1 MHGCNS
7 GSALLVNAEV
17 DFMGRVVDGG
27 VGIGVKTSPRRSAIE
42 QAQAELRQE
51 YDVREERRRELDFL
65 EKGGNPL
72 DFKYGNAASVSVQ
85 STSLTD
91 QHAQHFVTSEAK
103 GSFAQSASAH
113 GDSVE
118 SSGRPGVPA
127 ACEPNSADNLLLF
140 DGENELPEGERKSM
154 HSRKRNTVVPSEQS
168 SHMEGTQNVKESE
181 DSTIF
186 RPYARRYR
194 SKIKRDGG
202 RSSSTDIVHGRGG
215 HGSSLPARGASKD
228 VKASTSEPNNQKDK
242 NISSVTTT
250 KSATSNGDLAS
261 KVITSDDK
269 LNMELDGG
277 KPVEETTG
285 HSKGD
290 QFERKVDVIASKTM
304 IDNLPK
310 EPTIMEAHKSPVSL
324 AFEEPNLVVGK
335 EQVVSA
341 SLERLPGTGATK
353 PENETSSHQLNGV
366 ADAKIDRKNISNEEQ
381 NSSVAIGTKGLDME
395 SSSTK
400 NSLSLDV
407 NNENEACINPK
418 NVDFNV
424 NPLEHT
430 SEKEESPA
438 LAIGELAKEKN
449 EIKVLD
455 NAAIICDANTSLNQN
470 HSLSDSTVKVE
481 EVRSELQIEVSCPS
495 NNEVIQSSDAVSEA
509 DRKVST
515 VQGDNSNSNIEKT
528 CASRPQGTMDNFMC
542 EIPEMTFS
550 GITCTDNADT
560 QTSLENHVEVVDK
573 AREDSILEE
582 ARIIEAKRKR
592 IAELSVGTFPVENSR
607 KSHWDFVLEEMAW
620 LANDFAQ
627 ERLWKMTAAAQICRR
642 VAFTSRFKF
651 EEQIRYWKLKKI
663 ALTLANAVMDFWHS
677 AEGLLT
683 SKDANLGPKT
693 CGHDL
698 MGLRANK
705 VTEITTTELDTLI
718 SSVLQYMIVPY
729 PEIFFFLSYLFVKH
743 DVEQDAKECQQHT
756 GKNNGFAIRAYAL
769 RYLKYNSSP
778 VPSLLAEAPATPDR
792 ISDLGIMDI
801 SWDEHLTEENLFYAV
816 HSGAMETYR
825 RSIESYMVQTE
836 KTGSTVQEE
845 VETSAYDARA
855 EFGYDDSVYDEDEGE
870 TSTYYLPGAFEGR
883 QSSKLNQKKRKNPM
897 KSYPARQ
904 YKVGADLPYGYCG
917 QPSIFMGKRPASSLN
932 DGSIPAKRVRSGSR
946 QRVLSPFSSAAAARD
961 SQAPTQTDASSG
973 DTNSFQDEQ
982 NTLHGGLRT
991 QNSLEVDSI
1000 GDSER
1005 QQPYDCAGTPT
1016 KPKKKKKA
1024 KNLGSAYNQGW
1035 QLESPVHSEQR
1046 DYLKKRPESHHFDS
1060 NGTSG
1065 LYGQHNAKKLKIM
1078 KHQPDSAYDITPNG
1092 SIPSPVGSQMSN
1104 MPNPSKIIR
1113 LIHGSDKGRKAK
1125 TPKMSTGQPAS
1136 GSPWSLFEDQ
1146 ALVVLV
1152 HDMGPNWQLVS
1163 DAINST
1169 LQFKCIFRKP
1179 NECKERHK
1187 ILMDRS
1193 GDGADSADD
1202 SGSSQPYPST
1212 LPGIPKG
1219 SARQLFQRLQG
1230 PMEEDTLKS
1239 HFEKIILISKKQNY
1253 WRSQDLKQIV
1263 PVHNSHVIALSQVCP
1278 NNLNGGVLTPLDL
1291 CDATASSQDVLPF
1304 GSQASHVSGLAMLN
1318 QGDVGSRLPASGGN
1332 CSLQGSSSMVLGN
1345 NLSSPSAPLNAA
1357 LRDCR
1362 YGVPRT
1368 SLPADEQHRIQQYN
1382 QMLSGRNVQQ
1392 SNLSLAGSVSGS
1404 ERGRMLPAANGMG
1417 MMCGVNRTMPM
1428 SRPGFQGMASS
1439 AMLNSGSML
1448 SSNMGGMPSPVN
1460 MPSGPGSG
1468 QANSMLRPHDTTHL
1482 MRSGPNPEHQMQVAP
1497 ELQMQAQGNGQG
1509 IPAFNGLSS
1518 AYPNHPQQQQ
1528 QQTPTQQSRAPSK
1541 SHHANLQGSN
1551 HATGSQQQVYA
1562 MRLAKERQM
1571 QPQQLHMHQQQQQP
1585 QQPFAASS
1593 TLMPQVQPQAQLPI
1607 SSLQNSSQIQSQASN
1622 QPVSLP
1628 LTPSSPM
1635 PPTSIQRQQKH
1646 QLSPHG
1652 LGRNPQPG
1660 ASGLNN
1666 QVGKQRQQQ
1675 SLQQQFQQSSRHH
1688 PQQHQQTQ
1696 SQQQSKLLKG
1706 GGRGLM
1712 HQNVSADHARPNG
1725 VSMAPGNQ
1733 GAKKGEHMIQS
1744 QGLYSGPGV
1753 SPVQQS
1759 KPVVS
1764 SQPLNHS
1771 QPQQKVMSGAAALS
1785 TKQLQQMASHSDNS
1799 SQGQVSTVPSGRTL
1813 SAVNQSV
1820 LPGAMGSHHQHL
1832 QLQSQLHQKQANQ
1845 NHPSVQK
1852 MLQQNRQTNSDP
1864 SSKSQAEPAQADQQ
1878 PRNNASQ
1885 VGTTTTSAMH
1895 QAGPDL
1901 VNNMVPVVSPSVGG
1915 SQWKSPEA
1923 VYDPGM
1929 PNVAAQVGSIGS
1941 APLTTSAGSDPAPSV
1956 SQGLGQRQLSGSLR
1970 PLGNNSGG
1978 QWSNQPQIQQ
1988 SSTPPSPQQH
1998 NQPPEQLQQ
2007 DQHNSPPQ
2015 QLPLQQQ
2022 PQQQTM
2028 HLQAAQGSLY
2038 HRHSNSKLE

>member
-1 MHGCNS
+1 MDLR

-17 DFMGRVVDGG
+17 DFMGRAVDGG
-27 VGIGVKTSPRRSAIE
+27 VGIGVKTSPHRSAIE

-72 DFKYGNAASVSVQ
+72 DFKYSNAASVSVQ

-91 QHAQHFVTSEAK
+91 QHAQHF
-103 GSFAQSASAH
+103 SASAH

-215 HGSSLPARGASKD
+215 HGSSLLARGASKD
-228 VKASTSEPNNQKDK
+228 VKASTSEPNNQKEK

-304 IDNLPK
+304 IDDLPK
-310 EPTIMEAHKSPVSL
+310 EPTIIEAHKSPVSL

-381 NSSVAIGTKGLDME
+381 NSSVPIGTKGLDME

-407 NNENEACINPK
+407 NNDNEACINPK
-418 NVDFNV
+418 NVDSNV
-424 NPLEHT
+424 NPLEYT

-438 LAIGELAKEKN
+438 LAVGESAKEKN

-455 NAAIICDANTSLNQN
+455 NAAVICDANTSLNQN
-470 HSLSDSTVKVE
+470 HSLNDSTVKVE
-481 EVRSELQIEVSCPS
+481 EVRSELQIEVSCPY

-515 VQGDNSNSNIEKT
+515 VQGDNSNSNIDKT

-560 QTSLENHVEVVDK
+560 QTSLENHVEMVDK

-582 ARIIEAKRKR
+582 ARIIEVAKRKR
-592 IAELSVGTFPVENSR
+592 IAELSVGTLPLENSR

-627 ERLWKMTAAAQICRR
+627 ERLWKMTAAAQICKR

-677 AEGLLT
+677 AEVLLT

-698 MGLRANK
+698 MGSRTNK
-705 VTEITTTELDTLI
+705 VTEITISELD
-718 SSVLQYMIVPY
+718 M
-729 PEIFFFLSYLFVKH
+729 
-743 DVEQDAKECQQHT
+743 DAKECQQHT

-897 KSYPARQ
+897 KSYSARQ
-904 YKVGADLPYGYCG
+904 YKVDADLPDKNCG
-917 QPSIFMGKRPASSLN
+917 QPSIFMGKRPSSSLN
-932 DGSIPAKRVRSGSR
+932 DGSVPAKRVRTGSR

-1000 GDSER
+1000 GDFER
-1005 QQPYDCAGTPT
+1005 QQPYDCAGTPA

-1263 PVHNSHVIALSQVCP
+1263 PVHNSHVIALSLVCP
-1278 NNLNGGVLTPLDL
+1278 NNLNGGALTPLDL

-1332 CSLQGSSSMVLGN
+1332 SSLQGSSSMVLGN

-1357 LRDCR
+1357 VRDCR

-1417 MMCGVNRTMPM
+1417 MMCGVNRSMPM

-1460 MPSGPGSG
+1460 MVPGPGSG
-1468 QANSMLRPHDTTHL
+1468 QANSMLRPHDTTQL
-1482 MRSGPNPEHQMQVAP
+1482 MRSGPNPEQQMQVAP
-1497 ELQMQAQGNGQG
+1497 ELQMQAQRNGQG

-1528 QQTPTQQSRAPSK
+1528 TPPQQSRALSK
-1541 SHHANLQGSN
+1541 SRHANLQGSN
-1551 HATGSQQQVYA
+1551 HATGSQQQV
-1562 MRLAKERQM
+1562 
-1571 QPQQLHMHQQQQQP
+1571 
-1585 QQPFAASS
+1585 

-1628 LTPSSPM
+1628 LTPTSPM

-1666 QVGKQRQQQ
+1666 QV
-1675 SLQQQFQQSSRHH
+1675 
-1688 PQQHQQTQ
+1688 
-1696 SQQQSKLLKG
+1696 
-1706 GGRGLM
+1706 
-1712 HQNVSADHARPNG
+1712 
-1725 VSMAPGNQ
+1725 
-1733 GAKKGEHMIQS
+1733 
-1744 QGLYSGPGV
+1744 
-1753 SPVQQS
+1753 SPVQPS

-1813 SAVNQSV
+1813 SAVHQSV

-1832 QLQSQLHQKQANQ
+1832 QLQSQLHQKHANQ
-1845 NHPSVQK
+1845 NHPSIQK

-1885 VGTTTTSAMH
+1885 MGTTTTSAMH

-1929 PNVAAQVGSIGS
+1929 PNVATQVGSIGS
-1941 APLTTSAGSDPAPSV
+1941 APLTTSAGSDPGPSV
-1956 SQGLGQRQLSGSLR
+1956 SQGLGQRQLSGSL
-1970 PLGNNSGG
+1970 PHLGNNSGA
-1978 QWSNQPQIQQ
+1978 QWSHQPQIQQ
-1988 SSTPPSPQQH
+1988 SSTPPSSQQH
-1998 NQPPEQLQQ
+1998 YQPPEQLQQ

-2028 HLQAAQGSLY
+2028 HLQAAQGSFFSISLPIDPCLIEGY
-2038 HRHSNSKLE
+2038 FLQLVMGAWACNYLDCMKLTILLGYCVVEIGRCHLQSIVKMETDIEAFIKAVAIIFMGKRLQKFCEYKVSGIRTGPCWRSNAGRTPVMKNVKVARFSFQHMMSKGGYKI

>member
-17 DFMGRVVDGG
+17 DFMGRAVDGG
-27 VGIGVKTSPRRSAIE
+27 VGIGVKTSPHRSAIE

-72 DFKYGNAASVSVQ
+72 DFKYSNAASVSVQ

-215 HGSSLPARGASKD
+215 HGSSLLARGASKD
-228 VKASTSEPNNQKDK
+228 VKASTSEPNNQKEK

-304 IDNLPK
+304 IDDLPK
-310 EPTIMEAHKSPVSL
+310 EPTIIEAHKSPVSL

-381 NSSVAIGTKGLDME
+381 NSSVPIGTKGLDME

-407 NNENEACINPK
+407 NNDNEACINPK
-418 NVDFNV
+418 NVDSNV
-424 NPLEHT
+424 NPLEYT

-438 LAIGELAKEKN
+438 LAVGESAKEKN

-455 NAAIICDANTSLNQN
+455 NAAVICDANTSLNQN
-470 HSLSDSTVKVE
+470 HSLNDSTVKVE
-481 EVRSELQIEVSCPS
+481 EVRSELQIE
-495 NNEVIQSSDAVSEA
+495 
-509 DRKVST
+509 
-515 VQGDNSNSNIEKT
+515 GDNSNSNIDKT

-560 QTSLENHVEVVDK
+560 QTSLENHVEMVDK

-592 IAELSVGTFPVENSR
+592 IAELSVGTLPLENSR

-627 ERLWKMTAAAQICRR
+627 ERLWKMTAAAQICKR

-677 AEGLLT
+677 AEVLLT

-698 MGLRANK
+698 MGSRTNK
-705 VTEITTTELDTLI
+705 VTEITISELD
-718 SSVLQYMIVPY
+718 M
-729 PEIFFFLSYLFVKH
+729 
-743 DVEQDAKECQQHT
+743 DAKECQQHT

-897 KSYPARQ
+897 KSYSARQ
-904 YKVGADLPYGYCG
+904 YKVDADLPDKNCG
-917 QPSIFMGKRPASSLN
+917 QPSIFMGKRPSSSLN
-932 DGSIPAKRVRSGSR
+932 DGSVPAKRVRTGSR

-1000 GDSER
+1000 GDFER
-1005 QQPYDCAGTPT
+1005 QQPYDCAGTPA

-1263 PVHNSHVIALSQVCP
+1263 PVHNSHVIALSLVCP
-1278 NNLNGGVLTPLDL
+1278 NNLNGGALTPLDL

-1332 CSLQGSSSMVLGN
+1332 SSLQGSSSMVLGN

-1357 LRDCR
+1357 VRDCR

-1417 MMCGVNRTMPM
+1417 MMCGVNRSMPM

-1460 MPSGPGSG
+1460 MVPGPGSG
-1468 QANSMLRPHDTTHL
+1468 QANSMLRPHDTTQL
-1482 MRSGPNPEHQMQVAP
+1482 MRSGPNPEQQMQVAP
-1497 ELQMQAQGNGQG
+1497 ELQMQAQRNGQG

-1528 QQTPTQQSRAPSK
+1528 TPPQQSRALSK
-1541 SHHANLQGSN
+1541 SRHANLQGSN
-1551 HATGSQQQVYA
+1551 HATGSQQQVSA

-1585 QQPFAASS
+1585 RQPFAASS

-1628 LTPSSPM
+1628 LTPTSPM

-1675 SLQQQFQQSSRHH
+1675 SVQQQFQQSSRHH

-1706 GGRGLM
+1706 GGRGLIN
-1712 HQNVSADHARPNG
+1712 QNVSADHARLNG

-1753 SPVQQS
+1753 SPVQPS

-1813 SAVNQSV
+1813 SAVHQSV

-1832 QLQSQLHQKQANQ
+1832 QLQSQLHQKHANQ
-1845 NHPSVQK
+1845 NHPSIQK

-1885 VGTTTTSAMH
+1885 MGTTTTSAMH

-1929 PNVAAQVGSIGS
+1929 PNVATQVGSIGS
-1941 APLTTSAGSDPAPSV
+1941 APLTTSAGSDPGPSV
-1956 SQGLGQRQLSGSLR
+1956 SQGLGQRQLSGSL
-1970 PLGNNSGG
+1970 PHLGNNSGA
-1978 QWSNQPQIQQ
+1978 QWSHQPQIQQ
-1988 SSTPPSPQQH
+1988 SSTPPSSQQH
-1998 NQPPEQLQQ
+1998 YQPPEQLQQ

>member
-27 VGIGVKTSPRRSAIE
+27 VGIGVKTSPHRSAIE

-72 DFKYGNAASVSVQ
+72 DFKYSNAASDSVQ

-91 QHAQHFVTSEAK
+91 QHAQHFVTSDAK

-215 HGSSLPARGASKD
+215 HGSSLLARGASKD
-228 VKASTSEPNNQKDK
+228 VKASTSEPNNQKEK

-304 IDNLPK
+304 IDDLPK
-310 EPTIMEAHKSPVSL
+310 EPTIIEAHKSPVSL

-366 ADAKIDRKNISNEEQ
+366 ADAKIDRKNISNEQQ
-381 NSSVAIGTKGLDME
+381 NSSVPIGTKGLDME

-407 NNENEACINPK
+407 NNDNEACINPK
-418 NVDFNV
+418 NVDSNV
-424 NPLEHT
+424 NPLEYT

-438 LAIGELAKEKN
+438 LAVGESAKEKN

-455 NAAIICDANTSLNQN
+455 NAAVICDANTSLNQN
-470 HSLSDSTVKVE
+470 HSLNDSTVKVE
-481 EVRSELQIEVSCPS
+481 EVRSELQIEVSCPY

-515 VQGDNSNSNIEKT
+515 VQGDNSNSNIDKT

-550 GITCTDNADT
+550 RITCTDNADT
-560 QTSLENHVEVVDK
+560 QTSLENHVEMVDK

-582 ARIIEAKRKR
+582 ARIIEAKQKR
-592 IAELSVGTFPVENSR
+592 IAELSVGTLPLENSR

-627 ERLWKMTAAAQICRR
+627 ERLWKMTAAAQICKR

-677 AEGLLT
+677 AEVLLT

-698 MGLRANK
+698 MGSRTNK
-705 VTEITTTELDTLI
+705 VTEITISELD
-718 SSVLQYMIVPY
+718 M
-729 PEIFFFLSYLFVKH
+729 
-743 DVEQDAKECQQHT
+743 DAKECQQHT

-904 YKVGADLPYGYCG
+904 YKVDADLPYKNCG
-917 QPSIFMGKRPASSLN
+917 QPSIFMGKRPSSSLN
-932 DGSIPAKRVRSGSR
+932 DGSVPAKRVRTGSR
-946 QRVLSPFSSAAAARD
+946 QRVLSPFSSAAASRD

-1000 GDSER
+1000 GDFER
-1005 QQPYDCAGTPT
+1005 QQPYDCAGTPA

-1193 GDGADSADD
+1193 ADGADSADD

-1263 PVHNSHVIALSQVCP
+1263 PVHNSHVIALSLVCP
-1278 NNLNGGVLTPLDL
+1278 NNLNGGALTPLDL

-1332 CSLQGSSSMVLGN
+1332 SSLQGSSSMVLGN

-1357 LRDCR
+1357 
-1362 YGVPRT
+1362 V
-1368 SLPADEQHRIQQYN
+1368 
-1382 QMLSGRNVQQ
+1382 RNVQQ

-1417 MMCGVNRTMPM
+1417 MMCGVNRSMPM

-1460 MPSGPGSG
+1460 MPPGPGSG
-1468 QANSMLRPHDTTHL
+1468 QANSMLRPHDTTQL
-1482 MRSGPNPEHQMQVAP
+1482 MRSGPNPEQQMQVAP
-1497 ELQMQAQGNGQG
+1497 ELQMQAQRNGQG

-1528 QQTPTQQSRAPSK
+1528 TPPQQSRALSK
-1541 SHHANLQGSN
+1541 SRHANLQGSN
-1551 HATGSQQQVYA
+1551 HATGSQQQVSA

-1585 QQPFAASS
+1585 RQPFAASS

-1628 LTPSSPM
+1628 LTPTSPM

-1675 SLQQQFQQSSRHH
+1675 SVQQQFQQSSRHH

-1706 GGRGLM
+1706 GGRGLIN
-1712 HQNVSADHARPNG
+1712 QNVSADHARLNG

-1753 SPVQQS
+1753 SPVQPS

-1813 SAVNQSV
+1813 SAVHQSV

-1832 QLQSQLHQKQANQ
+1832 QLQSQLHQKHANQ
-1845 NHPSVQK
+1845 NHPSIQK

-1885 VGTTTTSAMH
+1885 MGTTTTSAMH

-1929 PNVAAQVGSIGS
+1929 PNVATQVGSIGS
-1941 APLTTSAGSDPAPSV
+1941 APLTTSAGSDPGPSV
-1956 SQGLGQRQLSGSLR
+1956 SQGLGQRQLSGSL
-1970 PLGNNSGG
+1970 PHLGNNSGA
-1978 QWSNQPQIQQ
+1978 QWSHQPQIQQ
-1988 SSTPPSPQQH
+1988 SSTPPSSQQH
-1998 NQPPEQLQQ
+1998 YQPPEQLQQ

-2022 PQQQTM
+2022 PQQQTV